1 MKVLIAGGSGLIGR
15 KMTETFQAQGHEVQ
29 VLSRNPKA
37 EHHIYW
43 HPDKEELD
51 VTLLKE
57 VEVIVHLCGAGIAD
71 KPWTKRR
78 KEELLTSRVQPIQ
91 FLWKLQEHMPALKH
105 SIAVSGVNCYGIQE
119 RADAYVEE
127 DAYAD
132 GFIDVLVH
140 EWEDA
145 ARIFEARVPVCI
157 LRMGVV
163 LSANGGL
170 VARLGK
176 SIRMGLGAAL
186 GTGEQWI
193 SWVHEDDAAASFV
206 HAMNHRLTGAYN
218 VLADNS
224 TNREITRGL
233 SRRYGKKTWLPDVPG
248 FFMKFAFGEMSVLL
262 LKGVRVSNK
271 KLVDTGFEFQH
282 ATLDKALEA
291 LEI

>member
-105 SIAVSGVNCYGIQE
+105 SIAVSGVNCYGTLE
-119 RADAYVEE
+119 RASDYVEE
-127 DAYAD
+127 DAFAS
-132 GFIDVLVH
+132 GFIDGLVM
-140 EWEDA
+140 EWEAA
-145 ARIFEARVPVCI
+145 ARIFESRVPVCI

-163 LSANGGL
+163 LSKKGGFVERL
-170 VARLGK
+170 VK
-176 SIRMGLGAAL
+176 PIRMGFGAVLGS
-186 GTGEQWI
+186 GKQWI
-193 SWVHEDDAAASFV
+193 SWVHEDDVAAAFV
-206 HAMNHRLTGAYN
+206 HAMNQELSGAYN

-224 TNREITRGL
+224 TNRSITLGL
-233 SRRYGKKTWLPDVPG
+233 GKRCGKKIWMPAVPG
-248 FFMKFAFGEMSVLL
+248 IFMKFVFGEMSVLL

-271 KLVDTGFEFQH
+271 KWLDSGFVFQH
-282 ATLDKALEA
+282 PTLEKALES
-291 LEI
+291 LKI